1 MNTFLITIDNLGPI
15 KSTTFTASHFNVLC
29 GKNNSGKTICLHT
42 MFCFFKYWRSKIH
55 LEAEPALVDDLMN
68 GEVVSFDMGTYFKKY
83 NGALKKSMG
92 RFVEMLPN
100 FLNRNPEQFK
110 DCSIDI
116 KVSNEYLKYISS
128 RPIRV
133 RSTMSSSYVMRIRKD
148 ENTLVSTVWIEGSK
162 EDNAPYPDKSAIYS
176 TLNGLLSFAL
186 FDCLLP
192 KPYLLTAERSGSIMY
207 GDGLR
212 TSKFIASQEQNSN
225 DSGQPDEGIRYA
237 KPYIAE
243 LEEIWSAQAAPAGK
257 RDLDDNLAIG
267 EILETFNTK
276 VAGGSYTN
284 KDNHFYYTQ
293 KNNGK
298 IVLIQEAST
307 SVRALTQLSCFI
319 ERVADESGLL
329 MIDEPELNLHPERQ
343 RALTR
348 LLAMMASQLGVGVVM
363 STHSDIIV
371 RELNTLLVFG
381 SNPSKYFALMK
392 EFNYSSKEVLSP
404 SDVAC
409 GVVDAGGITQLSL
422 EGARGFAVSSFDATY
437 DDINRVQEAIVSQ
450 WESQDE
456 EAR

>member
-1 MNTFLITIDNLGPI
+1 MKTFTITINNLGPI
-15 KSTTFTASHFNVLC
+15 KGADFAASHFNVLC

-42 MFCFFKYWRSKIH
+42 IFCFFKYWRARIH
-55 LEAEPALVDDLMN
+55 LEAETSLVDDLMK
-68 GEVVSFDMGTYFKKY
+68 GEMVSFNMGVYLKRY
-83 NGALKKSMG
+83 NEALNKSMV
-92 RFVEMLPN
+92 RFVEMLPT
-100 FLNRNPEQFK
+100 FLNRNPDQFR
-110 DCSIDI
+110 DCSISI
-116 KVSNEYLKYISS
+116 RVSDEYLKYISN

-148 ENTLVSTVWIEGSK
+148 QNTLDSTVWIEGSK
-162 EDNAPYPDKSAIYS
+162 EDNASYPDRSAVYS

-212 TSKFIASQEQNSN
+212 TSKFMASQEQNSN

-243 LEEIWSAQAAPAGK
+243 LEEIWSAQAAPSGK
-257 RDLDDNLAIG
+257 RDIDDNPAIG
-267 EILETFNTK
+267 EILEAFNAN

-319 ERVADESGLL
+319 ERVADEGGLL

-343 RALTR
+343 RSLTR

-381 SNPSKYFALMK
+381 SNPLEYLTLMRK
-392 EFNYSSKEVLSP
+392 FNYSDKEVLSP

-409 GVVDAGGITQLSL
+409 GVVDAGSITQLSMD
-422 EGARGFAVSSFDATY
+422 GARGFAVSSFDATY

-450 WESQDE
+450 WETQSE
-456 EAR
+456 EAK